1 MIIESEFSQLKL
13 EMNKYRI
20 LRKYQLILN
29 YMRKWQVLHIA
40 IISNFKTLLKVSFE
54 KCSKLTRVDRL
65 ESPEGVSSGQKC
77 SNMSAQGTLYVNICN
92 QYVISNHS
100 IIFTFSIRPSTIV
113 WDPESGSLTQIELLR
128 NR

>member
-1 MIIESEFSQLKL
+1 MGYNRDYWVTGFSQLKL
-13 EMNKYRI
+13 KMNKYRI

-54 KCSKLTRVDRL
+54 KCSKLTRADRL

-77 SNMSAQGTLYVNICN
+77 SNLSAQEY
-92 QYVISNHS
+92 YM
-100 IIFTFSIRPSTIV
+100 
-113 WDPESGSLTQIELLR
+113 
-128 NR
+128 